1 MLSQKQTER
10 LLTVSRYYYQDNLSQ
25 VEIAKK
31 MNLSRPTVA
40 KSLQLARETGIV
52 TVQINDPFTDGAQ
65 LQQALRERYQLK
77 DVVVAQQVNHDEA
90 SIRDHLGA
98 AAATYLDTIVTDGM
112 TIGLNWGHTMLAVA
126 QHLHASQAQNVQL
139 VQLKGNLTNSAETN
153 YSAEITQQFN
163 QAFHT
168 QASLLPLPLVFDDV
182 QVKDAALQ
190 DPFIR
195 RVTQIGRNADV
206 ALFTVG
212 TTRADALLFRSGYLA
227 TDQIAHLRQTA
238 VGDVLSHF
246 ITPTGAVADPQLDQ
260 RTVALPLS
268 DLGQQ
273 KYAVLIAGGEPKL
286 RAIHAALLGGYAN
299 VLIVDQVVAK
309 QLLKL

>member
-10 LLTVSRYYYQDNLSQ
+10 LLAVSRYYYQDNLSQ

-52 TVQINDPFTDGAQ
+52 TVQINDPFTDSAQ
-65 LQQALRERYQLK
+65 LQQALKDHYHLK

-90 SIRDHLGA
+90 GIRDHLGA
-98 AAATYLDTIVTDGM
+98 VAADYLDTIVTDGL

-139 VQLKGNLTNSAETN
+139 VQLKGSLTNSAETN

-168 QASLLPLPLVFDDV
+168 QAQLLPLPLVFDDAR
-182 QVKDAALQ
+182 VKAAALR
-190 DPFIR
+190 DPFIHQ
-195 RVTQIGRNADV
+195 VIQAGTNADI

-212 TTRADALLFRSGYLA
+212 TTRADALLFRSGYLTA
-227 TDQIAHLRQTA
+227 PQIQRLQREAA
-238 VGDVLSHF
+238 GDILSHY
-246 ITPTGAVADPQLDQ
+246 ITPTGAIADPELDQ
-260 RTVALPLS
+260 RTVALPL
-268 DLGQQ
+268 DQLGQQ
-273 KYAVLIAGGEPKL
+273 KYAVLIAGGEAKL

-299 VLIVDQVVAK
+299 VLIVDQAVAK
-309 QLLKL
+309 QLLEL